1 MQTVMEMIEPK
12 ARMRNTL
19 YDLVPIKDKL
29 LLTIKEASM
38 YSGIGE
44 NRLYKIVDEPRCE
57 FAVRIGTKWM
67 LHRVKFEKWLAEQ
80 TIL

>member
-1 MQTVMEMIEPK
+1 MITEIIEPRTR
-12 ARMRNTL
+12 AHNAA

-29 LLTIKEASM
+29 LLTVKEAAI

-44 NRLYKIVDEPRCE
+44 NRLYKIVDVPSCE
-57 FAVRIGTKWM
+57 FSVRIGSKWM

>member
-1 MQTVMEMIEPK
+1 MK
-12 ARMRNTL
+12 AQALQNVSP

-29 LLTIKEASM
+29 LLTIKEAAL

-44 NRLYKIVDEPRCE
+44 NRLYKLVDVPGCE
-57 FAVRIGTKWM
+57 FAVRIGSKWM
-67 LHRVKFEKWLAEQ
+67 LHRKKFESWLLEQ